1 MDGITA
7 TAIMY
12 KSIKDVYDNVQWWVP
27 DRLTDGY
34 GLNVDI
40 VREKITAPGLVIT
53 VDTGIAEDEKV
64 QQLKELGYAVLIT
77 DHHIPDKQGLPPANV
92 LLDPKLWAKE
102 GSADY
107 VASGGLVAAK
117 LSHILKRSFATED
130 IDLDPFVWELVALG
144 LLSDVI
150 ELQDTIKVI
159 LNYGLSLLST
169 SSNPGIRAL
178 LHVCDVKEEAPL
190 TSHVLGFNVIPKLNA
205 AGRMGQPHLGVELL
219 LSAIST
225 DFVPEERALLLA
237 KELLDL
243 NTTRKEIEAA
253 IYEEAVAQA
262 ETYCRANKH
271 TLVVYKPGW
280 HAGVLGIVAARL
292 MERYYRPTIVLTKTP
307 DELIRGSARSIEDF
321 DIYEAIKACGETVFE
336 FGGHAVAAGIT
347 LEEDRL
353 KDFKQTFERVVGST
367 LDLPNKII
375 PYSKTITL
383 EDMQNI
389 PWVMSLLTKEP
400 IGNKNPE
407 WIFKLE
413 PVTLRFIG
421 NRGSATTFIIENKN
435 KQTMILK
442 KFRPTVR
449 YESYL
454 AKQIE
459 ILVSPNFNYFGNTTN
474 VEWRM
479 IDLHTF
485 QG

>member
-1 MDGITA
+1 M
-7 TAIMY
+7 
-12 KSIKDVYDNVQWWVP
+12 
-27 DRLTDGY
+27 
-34 GLNVDI
+34 
-40 VREKITAPGLVIT
+40 
-53 VDTGIAEDEKV
+53 
-64 QQLKELGYAVLIT
+64 
-77 DHHIPDKQGLPPANV
+77 
-92 LLDPKLWAKE
+92 
-102 GSADY
+102 
-107 VASGGLVAAK
+107 
-117 LSHILKRSFATED
+117 
-130 IDLDPFVWELVALG
+130 
-144 LLSDVI
+144 
-150 ELQDTIKVI
+150 
-159 LNYGLSLLST
+159 
-169 SSNPGIRAL
+169 
-178 LHVCDVKEEAPL
+178 
-190 TSHVLGFNVIPKLNA
+190 
-205 AGRMGQPHLGVELL
+205 
-219 LSAIST
+219 
-225 DFVPEERALLLA
+225 LLA

-262 ETYCRANKH
+262 ETYCRTNKH